1 MSDKLILEQ
10 IYVESVLHGFATQ
23 GRLSAR
29 LGKLPDLHEAIARL
43 MAKGLVDRI
52 GTRLS
57 LTTVGRRRFKVV
69 LIGGAFEIIH
79 PGHMH
84 TIREAKRLGDLLVV
98 VVATDRTVARNKGRE
113 PATDEATRVELVSS
127 IRHVD
132 LAILGNQGSIY
143 ETLEKVR
150 PDIVALGY
158 DQYHNA
164 EEIVREGKKRG
175 IALLVRRLGTPVP
188 QMKTTRILAEFR

>member
-1 MSDKLILEQ
+1 MSGKLILEQ
-10 IYVESVLHGFATQ
+10 IYLESVRHGVAAQ
-23 GRLSAR
+23 GGVSAR
-29 LGKLPDLHEAIARL
+29 LGKPPDLREALARL
-43 MAKGLVDRI
+43 VGRRLVERI

-57 LTTVGRRRFKVV
+57 LTAAGRKRFKVV

-79 PGHMH
+79 PGHIH

-98 VVATDRTVARNKGRE
+98 VVATDRNVARNKGRE

-127 IRHVD
+127 IRYVD

-175 IALLVRRLGTPVP
+175 IVLVVRRLGTPVP
-188 QMKTTRILAEFR
+188 QMKTTNILAEFR